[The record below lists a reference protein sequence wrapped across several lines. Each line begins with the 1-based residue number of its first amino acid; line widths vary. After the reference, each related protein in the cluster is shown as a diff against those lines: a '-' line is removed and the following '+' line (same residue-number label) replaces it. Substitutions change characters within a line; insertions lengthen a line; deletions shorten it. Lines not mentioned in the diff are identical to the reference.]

1 MAQWQSSWNELF
13 PALNEDS
20 DAINWLKERLQL
32 AELPSDLSVF
42 QPGSACKNFLMVID
56 GSVKVTLTGAG
67 GKDLVLYRVEP
78 GGTCILTTSC
88 LFSNELY
95 PADGVTETPVT
106 ALVLSPK
113 DFHEALARCEAFR
126 TFVFSSLGSRFS
138 DLMSR
143 IESVSFK
150 SIDCRLAGA
159 LLKLMDENH
168 SVQTT
173 HQNLATELGSAR
185 EVISRHL
192 KRFENKGLIEQ
203 SRSNIAVCDVAVLEA
218 IAEQD

>member
-1 MAQWQSSWNELF
+1 MAQWHSSWNDLF
-13 PALNEDS
+13 PALNTDS
-20 DAINWLKERLQL
+20 EPVAWLRERLQL
-32 AELPSDLSVF
+32 VELPADLSLF
-42 QPGSACKNFLMVID
+42 QPGSACENFLMVID

-67 GKDLVLYRVEP
+67 GKDMVLYRVES

-95 PADGVTETPVT
+95 PADGETETPVT
-106 ALVLSPK
+106 ALVLSPR

-126 TFVFSSLGSRFS
+126 SFVFSSLGSRFS
-138 DLMSR
+138 DLMAR

-168 SVQTT
+168 CVQTT

-185 EVISRHL
+185 EVVSRHL

-203 SRSNIAVCDVAVLEA
+203 SRSNIAISNVAALEV
-218 IAEQD
+218 ISEQD